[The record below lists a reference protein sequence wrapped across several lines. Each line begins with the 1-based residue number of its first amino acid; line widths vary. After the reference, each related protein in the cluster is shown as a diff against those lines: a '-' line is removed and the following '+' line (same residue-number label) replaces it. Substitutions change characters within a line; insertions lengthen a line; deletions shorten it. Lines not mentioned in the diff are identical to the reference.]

1 MQGSAASAIVAALR
15 QAGTARLYGVPG
27 GGSSLDLLAAAQA
40 QGLPFVLAR
49 TETAAVIM
57 AATEAELTGA
67 PGAALVTRGP
77 GVAAAVNGMA
87 HAHLDHAPVLLL
99 ADTPSA
105 DERAF
110 ATHQVIDQAGM
121 LAPLLRAAARLD
133 RPSSAAGE
141 VAASLLAAAMTHPR
155 GPVLLELT
163 GAAAK
168 APASAPVPT
177 QTGVPG
183 VADISAASALLAR
196 ARRPV
201 LVAGLEA
208 ATPEG
213 EAACRGL
220 AAALRAP
227 VLVTYKAKGV
237 VPDDDP
243 LFAGVATGGAAEAP
257 ILDAADLIVF
267 AGLDPVEFIPQPWR
281 HAAPILDVAAA
292 ARPLPYRGPAA
303 SLIGPVAASLQAL
316 AETARPAEWIDD
328 EIGAAR
334 ARWATAL
341 RDPRGNGPGI
351 TPDAL
356 VDAVAAAC
364 ARTGRDPR
372 IAVDAGAHMFPVT
385 SFWPAR
391 RAGDLLSS
399 NGLSTMGFALP
410 AAIAAALHDPARG
423 AIAMTGD
430 GGLAMVLGELATAV
444 ALRAR
449 LTVVVFNDAALSL
462 IGIKTSGR
470 VLPEGALVTPRID
483 FAAAIRAVGGVG
495 FTAADADGL
504 EAALDA
510 ALTSDGPTLVDVAVD
525 PSGYPAIIA
534 ALRG

>member
-1 MQGSAASAIVAALR
+1 MALSAASAIVAALR
-15 QAGTARLYGVPG
+15 RAGTTRIYGVPG

-40 QGLPFVLAR
+40 QGLPFTLAR

-87 HAHLDHAPVLLL
+87 HAHLDRAPVLLL

-105 DERAF
+105 EERAF
-110 ATHQVIDQAGM
+110 ATHQVIDQAAM
-121 LAPLLRAAARLD
+121 LAPLLRGAARLD
-133 RPSSAAGE
+133 RPGSAAGE
-141 VAASLLAAAMTHPR
+141 IAASLLAAAMTHSR

-168 APASAPVPT
+168 APAGAPVPT
-177 QTGVPG
+177 STSMPGVP
-183 VADISAASALLAR
+183 DITTASALLAR

-201 LVAGLEA
+201 LVVGLEA
-208 ATPEG
+208 ATPGG
-213 EAACRGL
+213 EAACRAL
-220 AAALRAP
+220 AAALGAP

-237 VPDDDP
+237 VPDDHA

-257 ILDAADLIVF
+257 ILDAADLVVF
-267 AGLDPVEFIPQPWR
+267 VGLDPVEFIPQPWR
-281 HAAPILDVAAA
+281 HAVSILDVAAA

-303 SLIGPVAASLQAL
+303 SLLGPVAATVQAL
-316 AETARPAEWIDD
+316 AATARPSDWTRE
-328 EIGAAR
+328 EIGVAR

-341 RDPRGNGPGI
+341 RGPRGNGPGVA
-351 TPDAL
+351 PDVL

-364 ARTGRDPR
+364 ARTERDPR
-372 IAVDAGAHMFPVT
+372 VAVDAGAHMFPVT
-385 SFWPAR
+385 SLWPAR

-449 LTVVVFNDAALSL
+449 LMVVVFNDAALSL

-470 VLPEGALVTPRID
+470 MLPKGALLTPRVD
-483 FAAAIRAVGGVG
+483 FAAAMRAVGGAG
-495 FTAADADGL
+495 FTVADATGL
-504 EAALDA
+504 EAALDN